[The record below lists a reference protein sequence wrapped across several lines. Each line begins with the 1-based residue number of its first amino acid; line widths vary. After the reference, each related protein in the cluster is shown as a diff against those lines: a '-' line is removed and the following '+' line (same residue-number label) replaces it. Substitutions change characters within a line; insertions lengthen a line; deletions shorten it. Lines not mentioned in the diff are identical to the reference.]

1 MADREYSEGNYKSPE
16 VSIGAIMTNSEM
28 LEFVSV
34 HLKSK
39 KMCKHGVKNY
49 LW

>member
-39 KMCKHGVKNY
+39 KMCKHGV
-49 LW
+49 